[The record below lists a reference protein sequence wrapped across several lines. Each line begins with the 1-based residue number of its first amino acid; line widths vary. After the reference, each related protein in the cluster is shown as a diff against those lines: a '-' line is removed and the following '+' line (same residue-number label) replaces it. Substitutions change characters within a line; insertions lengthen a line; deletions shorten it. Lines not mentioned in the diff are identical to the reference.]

1 MQTTDYFEKGKEL
14 GKFCVQT
21 GISTSQLRNVLSLV
35 NVLTNK
41 VKNNEEKWDKIVEE
55 LDYLK
60 VKLAYQAGRD
70 KNDNFI
76 KINDNF
82 FIINKDENNRYYIV
96 KDTKKY
102 YIQTKEK
109 GEPLHLEIEGNI
121 YNKQTFKPL
130 VEFYNKIE
138 PEINK
143 VKQNKDNY
151 ENFAKLIE
159 TIVAF
164 HKYEGGKD

>member
-21 GISTSQLRNVLSLV
+21 GITTSQLRKFLSLV

-70 KNDNFI
+70 NETKFV
-76 KINDNF
+76 INSNGYRKAK
-82 FIINKDENNRYYIV
+82 KDEQFN
-96 KDTKKY
+96 KK
-102 YIQTKEK
+102 
-109 GEPLHLEIEGNI
+109 L
-121 YNKQTFKPL
+121 KPL

-143 VKQNKDNY
+143 AKNKENY

-159 TIVAF
+159 TILAF